1 MDTAGA
7 ENQFQIA
14 FLDLAFQLIDTMVNV
29 LAFLMQGLLGSF
41 FSAFIPA
48 A

>member
-1 MDTAGA
+1 MDTAGT
-7 ENQFQIA
+7 ENQFQVA

-29 LAFLMQGLLGSF
+29 LAFLMQGVLGSF

>member
-14 FLDLAFQLIDTMVNV
+14 FVDLAFQLIDTMINV
-29 LAFLMQGLLGSF
+29 LAFLMQNVLGTF
-41 FSAFIPA
+41 FSAFLPA
-48 A
+48 

>member
-1 MDTAGA
+1 MDTAGT

-14 FLDLAFQLIDTMVNV
+14 FVDLAFQLIDTMINV
-29 LAFLMQGLLGSF
+29 LAFLMQGVLGTF
-41 FSAFIPA
+41 FSAFLPA